1 MKFLVGF
8 TCLALIIGIF
18 SASLPV
24 NGEIGLYESVARLHV
39 LANSDSEEDQA
50 LKLKVRDSI
59 LDQMEDSMKNCTT
72 VEDAKKSL
80 EESKDEILNTAK
92 NCINSLG
99 YDYDVVVEL
108 GEEQYPTRVYE
119 NVSLPAGAYYSVR
132 VKIGEGEG
140 KNWWCVLFPPLCVS
154 SAIADNSDE
163 LASVGLTP
171 NEVNI
176 ITNSDESE
184 YEIKFKFLE
193 FLKKSFA

>member
-18 SASLPV
+18 SSSLPV

-176 ITNSDESE
+176 LTNSEEPE

-193 FLKKSFA
+193 FLQKTFA

>member
-8 TCLALIIGIF
+8 TCFALIIGMF
-18 SASLPV
+18 SSALPV

-59 LDQMEDSMKNCTT
+59 LKQMEDSMKNCTT

-80 EESKDEILNTAK
+80 EENKDEILNTAK

-99 YDYDVVVEL
+99 YDYDVSIEL
-108 GEEQYPTRVYE
+108 GEEQYPTRIYE

-132 VKIGEGEG
+132 VKIGQGEG

-154 SAIADNSDE
+154 TAIADNSDE

-176 ITNSDESE
+176 LTNSEEPE

-193 FLKKSFA
+193 FLKKTFA

>member
-8 TCLALIIGIF
+8 TCFALIIGVF

-24 NGEIGLYESVARLHV
+24 NGEIGIYENVARLHV
-39 LANSDSEEDQA
+39 IANSDSEEDQA

-59 LDQMEDSMKNCTT
+59 LDKMESCMNSCIT
-72 VEDAKKSL
+72 VEDAKQSL
-80 EESKDEILNTAK
+80 FENKDEILNTAK
-92 NCINSLG
+92 KCITECG
-99 YDYDVVVEL
+99 YDYDVTVEL

-132 VKIGEGEG
+132 VKIGEGTG

-154 SAIADNSDE
+154 TAMADSGEE
-163 LASVGLTP
+163 LAAVGLTP

-176 ITNSDESE
+176 LTNSEEPE

-193 FLKKSFA
+193 FLKKTFA

>member
-1 MKFLVGF
+1 M
-8 TCLALIIGIF
+8 
-18 SASLPV
+18 
-24 NGEIGLYESVARLHV
+24 

-154 SAIADNSDE
+154 SAIADNKDE

-176 ITNSDESE
+176 LTNSEEPE

-193 FLKKSFA
+193 FLKKTFA